1 MNKFTVITL
10 AGVMLA
16 ACSGKDNTTYTIVG
30 EVEGLPDSSVVV
42 LTPLAHAEMAPIA
55 EATVINGKFKFTGTA
70 DEPIAVN
77 LNVKDS
83 YGGKTFMLE
92 NTDMKISGVV
102 ESQSTERGT
111 FYRFSNL
118 DISGSPLTEEYYAMM
133 APRMRLDSMMIAN
146 QNGGAEM
153 MKVYY
158 NARKANDRQKID
170 SIEATDEFKRYAEVE
185 KYCFQGF
192 DSVLRATV
200 EQNKNTIWAPIAMLS
215 QLSYLSP
222 GQRELYESFSENV
235 KKSFHGRLVG
245 EELYPVGRP
254 GDMLPEFEATT
265 LDGRTT
271 DLAGLCE
278 SKKYIILDFWASW
291 CGPCRREIPNLKEIY
306 SKFGDKGFDI
316 VSISIDKEE
325 KPWLNAV
332 KSEDLKWTN
341 IRDTDHKIA
350 DKYKVTAVPTMYIVD
365 SKGRLVGENLRGEEL
380 AAKISELMED

>member
-1 MNKFTVITL
+1 MNKFTVLIL

-16 ACSGKDNTTYTIVG
+16 ACSGKDGTTYTIVG

-42 LTPLAHAEMAPIA
+42 LTPLAHSEMAPIA
-55 EATVINGKFKFTGTA
+55 EATVVNGKFKFTGTA
-70 DEPIAVN
+70 EEPIAVN

-83 YGGKTFMLE
+83 YGGKTIMLE

-102 ESQSTERGT
+102 ESRSTDRGT
-111 FYRFSNL
+111 IYRFSGLNV
-118 DISGSPLTEEYYAMM
+118 SGSPLTEQYYEMM
-133 APRMRLDSMMIAN
+133 APRMRLDSIMIAN
-146 QNGGAEM
+146 QNGGEALM
-153 MKVYY
+153 RAYH
-158 NARKANDRQKID
+158 NARKDNDRQKID
-170 SIEATDEFKRYAEVE
+170 SIEATEEFKRYAEVE

-200 EQNKNTIWAPIAMLS
+200 EQNKHTIWAPIAMLA
-215 QLSYLSP
+215 QLTYLSP
-222 GQRELYESFSENV
+222 SQRELYESFTDEV
-235 KKSFHGRLVG
+235 KNSFHGRLVG

-254 GDMLPEFEATT
+254 GDMMPAFEATT

-271 DLAGLCE
+271 DLKGLCDG
-278 SKKYIILDFWASW
+278 KKFIILDFWASW

-306 SKFGDKGFDI
+306 SKYGDKGFDI

-332 KSEDLKWTN
+332 KNEDLKWTN
-341 IRDTDHKIA
+341 IRDTDHSIA

-365 SKGRLVGENLRGEEL
+365 GNGCLVAENLRGEEL
-380 AAKISELMED
+380 AAKISELMGE